1 MPDRSRR
8 AQLRESTSQAHAS
21 LDRMVG
27 SFDSPDAYK
36 NYLRGISTFREA
48 VERKVALTTWPQ
60 QCAGWHA
67 ELFSDLIADDLRDLE
82 VTSQSSVDEPN
93 LEPSPEAL
101 LGMLYVLEGSALGS
115 RVLYKRAQELGF
127 DADFG
132 ARHLAVQSRRSDR
145 WPAFLAL
152 LESADA
158 IDMELVANASRATFK
173 TAEQAFYQAS
183 HEPA

>member
-8 AQLRESTSQAHAS
+8 TLLRESTSEAHAS

-27 SFDSPDAYK
+27 SFDSPASYGR
-36 NYLRGISTFREA
+36 YLQGIATFRDA
-48 VERKVALTTWPQ
+48 VERKLGSTAWPSPFS
-60 QCAGWHA
+60 GWRA
-67 ELFSDLIADDLRDLE
+67 EMFSGLIADDLRDLD
-82 VTSQSSVDEPN
+82 VTPQAPLDP
-93 LEPSPEAL
+93 PEIESGPEEF

-115 RVLYKRAQELGF
+115 RVLYKRAQALGF

-145 WPAFLAL
+145 WQDFLAL
-152 LESADA
+152 LENAEA
-158 IDMELVANASRATFK
+158 IDMDRVASASRVTFEK
-173 TAEQAFYQAS
+173 AEQAFRQVS

>member
-8 AQLRESTSQAHAS
+8 AQLRETTSQAHAS

-27 SFDSPDAYK
+27 SFDSADSYK
-36 NYLRGISTFREA
+36 SYLRGICAFREA
-48 VERKVALTTWPQ
+48 VERKLTSTGWPPH
-60 QCAGWHA
+60 CDGWSP
-67 ELFSDLIADDLRDLE
+67 ELFSDLIAQDLQNLGVNPQPMVE
-82 VTSQSSVDEPN
+82 EPDV
-93 LEPSPEAL
+93 EQSPEAL
-101 LGMLYVLEGSALGS
+101 LGMLYVLEGSALGA
-115 RVLYKRAQELGF
+115 RVLYKRAQTLGF

-152 LESADA
+152 LENADD
-158 IDMELVANASRATFK
+158 IDMDRVADASRATFK
-173 TAEQAFYQAS
+173 AAEQAFRQAS